1 MSIPYLVRKKADLTS
16 GERKEQWYAVPKK
29 LQSRGGVNEKE
40 LAEWIEK
47 RSGFN
52 RGQVEG
58 ILTELAATVEYLL
71 STGQSVTIRGFG
83 TFQTALKS
91 KGFDHPEEVTPS
103 EVSVSRVYFV
113 ADRNLSARLKRIK
126 CFRIPFKYY
135 MPENLLTPAMK
146 QADETSEDSR
156 EISDEKDQE
165 SRDEDAG
172 EVNGN
177 YGSVE

>member
-40 LAEWIEK
+40 LAEWIER

-71 STGQSVTIRGFG
+71 SMGQSVTIRGFG

-91 KGFDHPEEVTPS
+91 KGFDRPEEVTPS

-113 ADRNLSARLKRIK
+113 ADRNLSARLKGIK

-135 MPENLLTPAMK
+135 MPDSLLTPAMK
-146 QADETSEDSR
+146 QSDETVESGG
-156 EISDEKDQE
+156 EISGEKDRE
-165 SRDEDAG
+165 SGNEDTS
-172 EVNGN
+172 EVDGN
-177 YGSVE
+177 YGSAE